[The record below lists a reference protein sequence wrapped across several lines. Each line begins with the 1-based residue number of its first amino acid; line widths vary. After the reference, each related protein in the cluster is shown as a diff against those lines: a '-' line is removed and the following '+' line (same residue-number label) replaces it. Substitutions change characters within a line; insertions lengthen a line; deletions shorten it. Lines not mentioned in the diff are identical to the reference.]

1 MTMTLLTNTSKCDIL
16 RQAVAIH
23 DKKFVLVGGMFA

>member
-1 MTMTLLTNTSKCDIL
+1 MPIVLLTNNSKCDIL

-23 DKKFVLVGGMFA
+23 DKNFDLVGGMFA